1 MYGLKKYHTFNT
13 HISSFGH
20 PILFYKI
27 CPTDSVIIIS
37 EDILVHIIE
46 GLFICD
52 TLFKWYNSLVW
63 L

>member
-1 MYGLKKYHTFNT
+1 MYGLKKYHTFNA

-27 CPTDSVIIIS
+27 CPIDSVIIIS

-52 TLFKWYNSLVW
+52 TLFK
-63 L
+63 